1 MPGTSH
7 PVHAHTGG
15 AGPQPDLTAG
25 RPLVQ
30 GHQGG
35 HLHQEEGRDH
45 HSSGLHTAQEGGL
58 EMMDTEEEVL
68 MKKEVLPE

>member
-25 RPLVQ
+25 RPLAP
-30 GHQGG
+30 GHQGD
-35 HLHQEEGRDH
+35 HLLQDQGPDL
-45 HSSGLHTAQEGGL
+45 HSSELPIVQEGGL

-68 MKKEVLPE
+68 MKKEALPE